1 MDTLKEVAN
10 ILEGITDQL
19 VRISKILETYEKEM
33 ENAEARRQ
41 TSSSHP
47 IQR

>member
-1 MDTLKEVAN
+1 MDTLKEVTE

-33 ENAEARRQ
+33 ENARATRQ
-41 TSSSHP
+41 TSASDP
-47 IQR
+47 LRR

>member
-41 TSSSHP
+41 TSTSDP
-47 IQR
+47 LRR

>member
-1 MDTLKEVAN
+1 MDTLKEIAE

-33 ENAEARRQ
+33 ENARATRQ
-41 TSSSHP
+41 KSQSHP